1 MARDLA
7 VERHWLMWPPSPLEK
22 KVGVEGV
29 ELK

>member
-1 MARDLA
+1 MAIGSA
-7 VERHWLMWPPSPLEK
+7 VEKHWLMWPPSLLEK